1 MATGSGGAEH
11 FGGAGGKGG
20 IIRDSLSWDTGNG
33 GNGGDGGVGGA
44 GGNGGKPGKSAQAA
58 NPTYPMKGPIS
69 KPCITK
75 RGKAEIYT

>member
-44 GGNGGKPGKSAQAA
+44 GGNGGKPGRSAMAA
-58 NPTYPMKGPIS
+58 MPPS
-69 KPCITK
+69 QW
-75 RGKAEIYT
+75 RGRFALRC